1 VIRRT
6 TLLPHAVFAALF
18 AATALYAATGDAAIR
33 NVIQVS
39 ALVVMTVHTLRRK
52 DARAAWWLL
61 IVANATWAI
70 GDFDPLELNAF
81 YLISYVFAHAGLVL
95 LVAVHARV
103 RWRTALALDGVI
115 AGLAAA
121 TVLTGLV
128 NTAFDGNGV
137 RVPAT
142 SLAGD
147 AMIVTTIVFA
157 FALNGWRPARA
168 WWVIAAGETLL
179 VTLDLATVGRAI
191 PTPAMLTGWVVAF
204 LIVCYAA
211 LHPAT
216 SRARPVSPVASA
228 IVSIAGG
235 AIALVLLMHAALA
248 GGSRLT
254 VWLAGGTIVV
264 GLIRTILLLAA
275 NQKLIR
281 AVRADSTTDKL
292 TGLPNRRALEKDLD
306 RAFAG
311 RRPYTL
317 AFFDLDGF
325 KEYNDAFGHAA
336 GDALL
341 QRVAPALGG
350 YRLGGDEFCVLL
362 EGALTEDAPEIE
374 RAVEA
379 LSEHGDGFS
388 ITASFGL
395 VVIPDEAENA
405 ADALKRADE
414 RMYARKRRRRSGPG
428 GQTRDVLIQVLAER
442 GSHKDDVPQLAADVG
457 RRLGLAGEEIDVL
470 VRAAELRDVG
480 MIAVPHGA
488 ADLERLHPVVGERI
502 LAAAESMR
510 PVARIV
516 RAAHERYDGSGFP
529 DGLEGDEIPLAA
541 RIIAAC
547 SGAYDPLISEAVCA
561 SRAAREPARSAAS
574 LSGSASTP

>member
-1 VIRRT
+1 
-6 TLLPHAVFAALF
+6 
-18 AATALYAATGDAAIR
+18 
-33 NVIQVS
+33 
-39 ALVVMTVHTLRRK
+39 M
-52 DARAAWWLL
+52 
-61 IVANATWAI
+61 
-70 GDFDPLELNAF
+70 
-81 YLISYVFAHAGLVL
+81 
-95 LVAVHARV
+95 HARV

-121 TVLTGLV
+121 TILTGFV
-128 NTAFDGNGV
+128 STAFEGTGV

-142 SLAGD
+142 ALAGD

-204 LIVCYAA
+204 LILCYAA
-211 LHPAT
+211 FHPAT
-216 SRARPVSPVASA
+216 SRARSVSPVASA

-235 AIALVLLMHAALA
+235 AIALALLMHAALTD
-248 GGSRLT
+248 GSRLT
-254 VWLAGGTIVV
+254 IWLAGSTIVV
-264 GLIRTILLLAA
+264 GLIRTTLLLAD

-281 AVRADSTTDKL
+281 AVRADSKTDKL

-306 RAFAG
+306 RRVRAAAS
-311 RRPYTL
+311 RTRSPSSTST
-317 AFFDLDGF
+317 ASRSTTTPS
-325 KEYNDAFGHAA
+325 ATTA

-414 RMYARKRRRRSGPG
+414 RMYARKRRRRVRPG
-428 GQTRDVLIQVLAER
+428 RPDPRRAHPGAGRARLPRRTRCR
-442 GSHKDDVPQLAADVG
+442 S
-457 RRLGLAGEEIDVL
+457 
-470 VRAAELRDVG
+470 
-480 MIAVPHGA
+480 
-488 ADLERLHPVVGERI
+488 
-502 LAAAESMR
+502 SR
-510 PVARIV
+510 PT
-516 RAAHERYDGSGFP
+516 
-529 DGLEGDEIPLAA
+529 
-541 RIIAAC
+541 
-547 SGAYDPLISEAVCA
+547 
-561 SRAAREPARSAAS
+561 SAA
-574 LSGSASTP
+574 GSASPARRSTCSCARPSCATSA